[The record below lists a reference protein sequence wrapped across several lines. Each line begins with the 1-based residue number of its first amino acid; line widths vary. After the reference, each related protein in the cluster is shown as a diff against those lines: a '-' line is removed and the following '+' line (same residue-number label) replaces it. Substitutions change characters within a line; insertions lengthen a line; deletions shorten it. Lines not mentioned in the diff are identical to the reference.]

1 MLITKKSILSGIE
14 RTLDIPVTQ
23 EEFDKW
29 NSGMLIQEAMPNLS
43 PDQREFILTG
53 IVSDEWDS
61 TFEEDENE

>member
-1 MLITKKSILSGIE
+1 MQVTRKSVLSGIE

-53 IVSDEWDS
+53 IVSEEWDS
-61 TFEEDENE
+61 TFKEDDDE

>member
-1 MLITKKSILSGIE
+1 MQITRKSVLSGIK

-53 IVSDEWDS
+53 IVSEEWDS
-61 TFEEDENE
+61 TFKEEDDE